1 MPVSPFY
8 SYLQF
13 SWEWTPLSSS
23 DLRLPF
29 FVFFHCFV
37 LKCLSPSTCGLILFC
52 KSLDSWGNWTLNS
65 WMNVRTVG
73 PVLVW
78 KGIRAQFILS
88 WEGRRAE
95 HSGSCVGLEG
105 ELTLK
110 CLAAGCAEGGSQ
122 LYLEWCFWKGGSRY
136 KGVRLTFV
144 WYLIWGNRLE
154 KGGVC

>member
-1 MPVSPFY
+1 MPVSPFH

-13 SWEWTPLSSS
+13 SWEWTPFSSS
-23 DLRLPF
+23 DFWLPF
-29 FVFFHCFV
+29 FVFFHGFV

-52 KSLDSWGNWTLNS
+52 RSLDSWGSWTLNS

-105 ELTLK
+105 ELALK
-110 CLAAGCAEGGSQ
+110 CLAAGCAEGGHSSTWNDVSGKEAVGTRE
-122 LYLEWCFWKGGSRY
+122 LGW
-136 KGVRLTFV
+136 RLCG
-144 WYLIWGNRLE
+144 I
-154 KGGVC
+154 